1 MKTEQSKTMSEY
13 TDPTELSDEQLYTEY
28 QIVKEHGPTLRI
40 DELQRE
46 IAERWEGEHI
56 SETDADMTEPT
67 FEMNIE

>member
-1 MKTEQSKTMSEY
+1 MSEY

-28 QIVKEHGPTLRI
+28 QIVKEYGPTLRI

-46 IAERWEGEHI
+46 IAERWEDEHI

-67 FEMNIE
+67 FEMDIE